1 MPEPPD
7 RRSWSIA
14 RAGRS
19 AGPGHRAA
27 ALNLTSFCNPSRVRN
42 THGRHAKT
50 DFRLDYGE
58 LSPND
63 VTIPLNP
70 SKTAA
75 PTPATTERWSG
86 WPRGVLQPDSM
97 AVATTLRV
105 PASSRPWAACTR

>member
-1 MPEPPD
+1 MPKPPG
-7 RRSWSIA
+7 RRSWGIA

-19 AGPGHRAA
+19 AGPGHRGQWWPA
-27 ALNLTSFCNPSRVRN
+27 ALNLTAFCNPSRVRN

-70 SKTAA
+70 RKTAA
-75 PTPATTERWSG
+75 PT
-86 WPRGVLQPDSM
+86 
-97 AVATTLRV
+97 LR
-105 PASSRPWAACTR
+105 P